1 MAEERVERRLAAIL
15 CADVV
20 GYSRLMGADEE
31 GTLAVLKSHRRELI
45 DPLIDQHRG
54 RIFKTTGDG
63 MLIEFASVVD
73 AVRCAVVVQ
82 RGMEDRNANLPE
94 GERIRFRIGINL
106 GDVMVDE
113 GDMFGDG
120 VNVAARIE
128 ALAAPGEICVSYS
141 VREQVGEKLPIRFAD
156 LGEHGVKNIARP
168 VRVYRVEKGAEP
180 LRGCRGGTDR
190 RSASALADRPSL
202 AVMPFTNMSGD
213 AEQEYFV
220 DGIVEDIIT
229 GLSRIKWL
237 HVVARNSTFAYKGRA
252 VDLKQVGREL
262 GVRYVLEGSMRKAGN
277 RVRVTAQLIAAAS
290 GTHVWAERYDRA
302 LDDIFELQDEIT
314 LSVVGAIEPSLLPRR
329 DRARQAQAPGQ
340 PRRLRSLPARLA
352 TYSRLYA
359 ERGGQGACRCFAEPL
374 SLQPDYRRG
383 ACRGGCGAMRCAT
396 CAAVCR
402 RRTRTA
408 CARAMRGRRS
418 RRGADDAET
427 LATAGFV
434 IGLVAH
440 DYDTAMNAIDR
451 ALLIN
456 GTSVFGPGA
465 ELGMQS
471 SSATPGETAKAI
483 EYAERALR
491 LSPLDRPVSASP
503 YIPGSA
509 SPIALPAIG
518 KAASPACGKAI
529 QANPRFSLPYFLQAA
544 ALSELGRIEEAKSA
558 GPAGA
563 RTGARLYGLR
573 LRSGPYR
580 PSRDLGA
587 DRRRAA
593 PARPAGIALP
603 TSTRRAIMAETVT
616 AAQLRDRLAFGRRDR
631 DRRRARG
638 GQLSRAAPAD
648 GVVPAACP
656 GWS

>member
-1 MAEERVERRLAAIL
+1 LAEERVERRLAAIL

-20 GYSRLMGADEE
+20 EYSRLMGADEE
-31 GTLAVLKSHRRELI
+31 KTLAALKSHRRELI
-45 DPLIDQHRG
+45 DPLIGQHRG

-141 VREQVGEKLPIRFAD
+141 VREQVGEKLPVRFTD

-180 LRGCRGGTDR
+180 HAGAVEPPTRDSLG
-190 RSASALADRPSL
+190 LADRPSL

-229 GLSRIKWL
+229 GLSRLKWL

-314 LSVVGAIEPSLLPRR
+314 LSVVGAIEPSLLHAEIE
-329 DRARQAQAPGQ
+329 RAKRKRPDSLDAYDLYLHALPHVRVFMPSEADKALALLRQA
-340 PRRLRSLPARLA
+340 
-352 TYSRLYA
+352 
-359 ERGGQGACRCFAEPL
+359 L
-374 SLQPDYRRG
+374 SIQPDYPAAHAAAAMCHEVRYM
-383 ACRGGCGAMRCAT
+383 RGGLQEVDKEGALEH
-396 CAAVCR
+396 
-402 RRTRTA
+402 
-408 CARAMRGRRS
+408 ARAAIEA
-418 RRGADDAET
+418 GADDSET
-427 LATAGFV
+427 LANAGFA

-451 ALLIN
+451 ALQIN
-456 GTSVFGPGA
+456 GTSAYALNLGA
-465 ELGMQS
+465 TILGH
-471 SSATPGETAKAI
+471 AGRAERAV

-491 LSPLDRPVSASP
+491 FSPLDPWIAHSYAALGIAHCPASNWE
-503 YIPGSA
+503 GV
-509 SPIALPAIG
+509 
-518 KAASPACGKAI
+518 AAACGKAI
-529 QANPRFSLPYFLQAA
+529 QANPRFSLPLVLQAA
-544 ALSELGRIEEAKSA
+544 ALCLLGREDEA
-558 GPAGA
+558 
-563 RTGARLYGLR
+563 
-573 LRSGPYR
+573 
-580 PSRDLGA
+580 
-587 DRRRAA
+587 RAA
-593 PARPAGIALP
+593 ARRVPELEPGFTVSGFVKSHTGRAEIWEPIGDAL
-603 TSTRRAIMAETVT
+603 RRLGLPE
-616 AAQLRDRLAFGRRDR
+616 
-631 DRRRARG
+631 
-638 GQLSRAAPAD
+638 
-648 GVVPAACP
+648 
-656 GWS
+656 